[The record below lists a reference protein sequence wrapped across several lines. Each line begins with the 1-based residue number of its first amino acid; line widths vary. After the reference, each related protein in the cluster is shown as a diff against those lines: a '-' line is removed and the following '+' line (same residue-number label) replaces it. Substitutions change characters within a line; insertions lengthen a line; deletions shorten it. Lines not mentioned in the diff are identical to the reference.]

1 MSKQKKFK
9 VTFSGFAYVN
19 ASDAEEAKEFF
30 DDGDYAYCEWD
41 ADAEEVDE
49 FTVII

>member
-9 VTFSGFAYVN
+9 VTFSGFAYVS
-19 ASDAEEAKEFF
+19 AFDEEEAKELF
-30 DDGDYAYCEWD
+30 DDGDYAYCECD
-41 ADAEEVDE
+41 TDVEEVDD